1 MDQQL
6 TIFFN
11 VIIATVLSG
20 IVGLERERAE
30 KPAGFR
36 TNMIVGG
43 ASCLL
48 VNLTEILIAVPVEIV
63 GGDIIQA
70 DPIRVLEAIVV
81 GVSFIGGGT
90 ILKSPS
96 KDKVKNLTTA
106 ATLLYSAGI
115 GICVALEQYAL
126 AAGLSV
132 LTLIV
137 NLLIRFIERK
147 FTPGTSNT

>member
-1 MDQQL
+1 MQL
-6 TIFFN
+6 QLSILIN

-20 IVGLERERAE
+20 IVGYEREKAE

-48 VNLTEILIAVPVEIV
+48 VNLTYVLGASLESGFTLDLV
-63 GGDIIQA
+63 QA

-90 ILKSPS
+90 ILKSPQ
-96 KDKVKNLTTA
+96 KQKVRNLTTA
-106 ATLLYSAGI
+106 ATLLYSSGI
-115 GICVALEQYAL
+115 GISVALKQYLL
-126 AAGLSV
+126 AAGLSMLAV
-132 LTLIV
+132 LV
-137 NLLIRFIERK
+137 NHVIGWVGNKLN
-147 FTPGTSNT
+147 GN

>member
-1 MDQQL
+1 MEAQVNVL
-6 TIFFN
+6 IN
-11 VIIATVLSG
+11 VIIATALTG
-20 IVGLERERAE
+20 IVGFERERAE

-48 VNLTEILIAVPVEIV
+48 VNLTYILSSSLESAISLDIV
-63 GGDIIQA
+63 QA

-90 ILKSPS
+90 ILKSPQ
-96 KDKVKNLTTA
+96 KQKVRNLTTA

-115 GICVALEQYAL
+115 GISVALEQYLLAL
-126 AAGLSV
+126 GLSI
-132 LTLIV
+132 LALMV
-137 NLLIRFIERK
+137 NYVIGWIEIK
-147 FTPGTSNT
+147 LNGIKK